1 MARVRVHRGGGWDV
15 EVVQRTLG
23 VVPHVV
29 PPVTAP
35 VITIDGIVEDDASA
49 WLREVDARTG
59 LRKTKTAITR
69 ADNLRTFLHYITA
82 HNTSLRGATN
92 AHIIEY
98 INTRT
103 TGPNRVSG
111 NTIASDRATIRGFYE
126 WLRDERG
133 IPLPI
138 TIDELRT
145 ANGPVLSM
153 REGRGIPK
161 ASAAQTPL
169 EPPQIDELLAAAITR
184 NNGQNY
190 TAARD
195 AAFISLGLA
204 CGARADTLAH
214 LLTYELPQAPS
225 STPRNPNPVEG
236 DLIQMRLPGAVS
248 KTSREVVLP
257 AIRRHL
263 DRVRKYVD
271 PETGGRR
278 LQLDRWKPP
287 ANPIWVAIG
296 PTAKFHGIVDT
307 DGIRRNFNT
316 MTADERRRLVTK
328 TGQPAMIFLTVHR
341 GRPLSERTAEEIVAD
356 VSAEAERRAAEAG
369 SIFPHVT
376 THDLRGTYATHLAA
390 LFYFGVPTSAGRD
403 LDGRPHRI
411 NIQSA
416 VKMASIGLGH
426 IDQNTTQLYIQQVGL
441 MASRYTIDAFL
452 GRTRQ

>member
-1 MARVRVHRGGGWDV
+1 MARVRVHRGGDWDV
-15 EVVQRTLG
+15 QVVERALG

-29 PPVTAP
+29 PPVRAP
-35 VITIDGIVEDDASA
+35 VITIDGIVENDASA
-49 WLREVDARTG
+49 WLREVDARSG
-59 LRKTKTAITR
+59 LRKTRTAITR
-69 ADNLRTFLHYITA
+69 ADSLRTFLHYITA
-82 HNTSLRGATN
+82 QNTSLRGATN
-92 AHIIEY
+92 AHIVGY

-138 TIDELRT
+138 TLDELRT
-145 ANGPVLSM
+145 PKGPVLSM

-169 EPPQIDELLAAAITR
+169 EPPQIDQLLAAAITR

-214 LLTYELPQAPS
+214 LLTYEIPQAPS
-225 STPRNPNPVEG
+225 STQRNPNPVEG
-236 DLIQMRLPGAVS
+236 DLIQMRLSGAVA
-248 KTSREVVLP
+248 KTPREVVLP
-257 AIRRHL
+257 AIRRHI
-263 DRVRKYVD
+263 DKVRKYID
-271 PETGGRR
+271 PETGARR
-278 LQLDRWKPP
+278 HQLHRWTPP
-287 ANPIWVAIG
+287 ENPITVATG
-296 PTAKFHGIVDT
+296 PTAKFRGIVDT
-307 DGIRRNFNT
+307 DGIRRSFNT
-316 MTADERRRLVTK
+316 MTADERRRLVTD
-328 TGQPAMIFLTVHR
+328 TGQPAMIFLTVHQ
-341 GRPLSERTAEEIVAD
+341 GRPLSKRTAEEIVTD
-356 VSAEAERRAAEAG
+356 VSAEAERRAAQAG
-369 SIFPHVT
+369 TTFPHVT

-403 LDGRPHRI
+403 LDGKPHRV

-426 IDQNTTQLYIQQVGL
+426 VNEHTTQLYIQQVGL

-452 GRTRQ
+452 GRAR